1 VLSILLLLVVE
12 GDLMDQML
20 VVVEVPED
28 LELMYLD
35 IH

>member
-1 VLSILLLLVVE
+1 LLLLVVE